1 MNLAYCRVSTQ
12 MQNEQRQI
20 EALEPRNIDKW
31 FVEKVS
37 GKDTNRPKLQEMLE
51 FARQGDTI
59 YIHDLSRLGRS
70 VTDLL
75 NITQELQAKGVELV
89 SNKENIDTS
98 TPTGKL
104 LFVMIAAIAEFER
117 ENLKER
123 QREGIAIAKREG
135 VYKGRQ
141 PKQLPEFDRLYSQWL
156 VGNLSK
162 SAMARELGV
171 HRNTVDKLIERK
183 GTA

>member
-1 MNLAYCRVSTQ
+1 MNIAYCRVSSEA
-12 MQNEQRQI
+12 QNEQRQI

-37 GKDTNRPKLQEMLE
+37 GKDANRPKLQEMLE

-70 VTDLL
+70 VSDLL
-75 NITQELQAKGVELV
+75 HITQQLQEKGVELV

-98 TPTGKL
+98 SPTGKL
-104 LFVMIAAIAEFER
+104 IFTMIAAIAQFER

-123 QREGIAIAKREG
+123 QREGIAIAKRKGKYEG
-135 VYKGRQ
+135 RK
-141 PKQLPEFDRLYSQWL
+141 PKDYPEFDRLYSQWQA
-156 VGNLSK
+156 GNISK

-171 HRNTVDKLIERK
+171 HRNTVDRLLCQK
-183 GTA
+183 GTV